1 MLLHACKQTFRII
14 KVRISQKVKGAIMQN
29 LSCNIFNSEA
39 VVRRCSVEKV
49 FLEILQ
55 NFHAC
60 ISVPLL
66 MFNMNFIRETVLA

>member
-1 MLLHACKQTFRII
+1 MRT
-14 KVRISQKVKGAIMQN
+14 SQKVKGAIVQN

-39 VVRRCSVEKV
+39 AARRCSVQKV

-66 MFNMNFIRETVLA
+66 MFNMNFIRETVVA

>member
-1 MLLHACKQTFRII
+1 
-14 KVRISQKVKGAIMQN
+14 MQN

-39 VVRRCSVEKV
+39 FARRYSVEKA

-60 ISVPLL
+60 LSVPLL
-66 MFNMNFIRETVLA
+66 TLNMNFIRETVVA

>member
-1 MLLHACKQTFRII
+1 MRA
-14 KVRISQKVKGAIMQN
+14 SQKVKGAIMRN
-29 LSCNIFNSEA
+29 LSCNIFNPEA
-39 VVRRCSVEKV
+39 VVRRCFVEKV

-66 MFNMNFIRETVLA
+66 MINVKYEFY

>member
-1 MLLHACKQTFRII
+1 M
-14 KVRISQKVKGAIMQN
+14 RISQKVKGAIMQN

-39 VVRRCSVEKV
+39 VVRRYFVEKV

-66 MFNMNFIRETVLA
+66 MLNMNFIRETVVA

>member
-1 MLLHACKQTFRII
+1 MRT
-14 KVRISQKVKGAIMQN
+14 SQKVKGAIMQN

-39 VVRRCSVEKV
+39 AARRCSVQKV

-66 MFNMNFIRETVLA
+66 MFNMNFIRETVVA